1 MVKRTL
7 VVLSILSL
15 MVLAATSSFAF
26 MPGWSGSDC
35 AAPAPCFVPVECCP
49 YPTPTTIIKTWSCK
63 IEGPCPAPG
72 PACGPSNCD
81 TGLKGG
87 LLCDMATAI
96 ASPFDLLFGGCDGV
110 YGCFGGRGFGGR
122 GGDGPCGPCWG
133 PVPSVLAGVPIA
145 LGSPMVMFGSLW

>member
-26 MPGWSGSDC
+26 TPGWPGGDC
-35 AAPAPCFVPVECCP
+35 AAPAPCFVPVDCAP

-72 PACGPSNCD
+72 PACGPASCD

-87 LLCDMATAI
+87 LLCSAATAI
-96 ASPFDLLFGGCDGV
+96 ASPFDFLFGGCDGV
-110 YGCFGGRGFGGR
+110 YGCFGGAGG
-122 GGDGPCGPCWG
+122 GLCGDGPCGPCWG
-133 PVPSVLAGVPIA
+133 PVPRVLAGVPMA
-145 LGSPMVMFGSLW
+145 LGAPTVMFGALW

>member
-15 MVLAATSSFAF
+15 MVMAAGTSFAF
-26 MPGWSGSDC
+26 SPGFPADC
-35 AAPAPCFVPVECCP
+35 GAPTPCFVPVDCCP

-72 PACGPSNCD
+72 PVCGSTGCD
-81 TGLKGG
+81 TCKSGG
-87 LLCDMATAI
+87 MFCSLATAI
-96 ASPFDLLFGGCDGV
+96 ATPFDFLFGGCDGV
-110 YGCFGGRGFGGR
+110 YGCFGGGVC

-133 PVPSVLAGVPIA
+133 PVPRVLAGVPMV
-145 LGSPMVMFGSLW
+145 LGAPTVMFGALW

>member
-26 MPGWSGSDC
+26 TPGFPGEC
-35 AAPAPCFVPVECCP
+35 AAAAPCYVPVECPP

-72 PACGPSNCD
+72 PACGPAKCD
-81 TGLKGG
+81 TGVRGG
-87 LLCDMATAI
+87 MLCSAATAL
-96 ASPFDLLFGGCDGV
+96 ATPFDFLFGGLDGV
-110 YGCFGGRGFGGR
+110 YGCFSGIGGIG

-133 PVPSVLAGVPIA
+133 PVPRVLAGVPMA
-145 LGSPMVMFGSLW
+145 LGAPTVMFGALW